1 MAVEKIKLEL
11 LNQIFQECI
20 QDEKF
25 KEELVKN
32 PQGAVEKKF
41 GQKIDPNI
49 RFIESTEKS
58 TYFVLPPPESEEIK
72 ELEKKAASSDSPQ
85 KELIL
90 LVVNSVKNNQ
100 LKQQLIT
107 DPKGI
112 LARECG
118 IELPEEMNVK
128 VIENSE
134 SSMHYIIPSGNIGEL
149 SDKELKQVAGGNPLG
164 NFFGLGDL
172 ALHVGL
178 EIYEK
183 ASGKKVSGIFKRR

>member
-32 PQGAVEKKF
+32 PQEAIEKKF

-49 RFIESTEKS
+49 RFVESTEKS
-58 TYFVLPPPESEEIK
+58 TYFVLPHPGSEEIK

-100 LKQQLIT
+100 LKQQFIN
-107 DPKGI
+107 DPKGT
-112 LARECG
+112 LTRECG
-118 IELPEEMNVK
+118 IELPEEMSVK
-128 VIENSE
+128 VMENSE
-134 SSMHYIIPSGNIGEL
+134 SSTHYIIPPGNMGEL
-149 SDKELKQVAGGNPLG
+149 SDEELKQVAGGDPIM
-164 NFFGLGDL
+164 GLIFL
-172 ALHVGL
+172 IAVGVVAGKA
-178 EIYEK
+178 IYD
-183 ASGKKVSGIFKRR
+183 KVKR